1 MRHVCFVRTV
11 PQTGYKAVESSL
23 TVLGNS
29 ESRVSSNG
37 AHLSASDRKFLGEA
51 KGWLQRK
58 SYGEAQCELD
68 KISPAGRVHTDVLL
82 ASLEL
87 QSGLKNHPR
96 TVEAG
101 RLLVE
106 GRRCLDRAWVWLTLA
121 DSLHQLG
128 HTEEA
133 YEKLKEFARHGSR
146 DGLVHYRLAV
156 YACLLGKP
164 DEAKRHF
171 SGAMNTPE
179 GAKLKL
185 AALEDEQLQ
194 DIWDFLCQP

>member
-1 MRHVCFVRTV
+1 MH
-11 PQTGYKAVESSL
+11 PE
-23 TVLGNS
+23 
-29 ESRVSSNG
+29 
-37 AHLSASDRKFLGEA
+37 
-51 KGWLQRK
+51 
-58 SYGEAQCELD
+58 
-68 KISPAGRVHTDVLL
+68 VLL

-87 QSGLKNHPR
+87 QSGLKNHLR
-96 TVEAG
+96 TVDVG
-101 RLLVE
+101 RLLVN
-106 GRRCLDRAWVWLTLA
+106 GRRCVDRAWVWLTLA

-164 DEAKRHF
+164 DGAKRHF
-171 SGAMNTPE
+171 GNAMNTPE
-179 GAKLKL
+179 GVKLKL

-194 DIWDFLCQP
+194 DIWEFLCQP

>member
-1 MRHVCFVRTV
+1 MFVRTV
-11 PQTGYKAVESSL
+11 PQTEKAVESSL

-29 ESRVSSNG
+29 ESHNSLNCT
-37 AHLSASDRKFLGEA
+37 HLTTEDRKFLGEA

-68 KISPAGRVHTDVLL
+68 KISPAGRMHPDVLYVQM
-82 ASLEL
+82 EL
-87 QSGLKNHPR
+87 QYGLKNHAR

-106 GRRCLDRAWVWLTLA
+106 GRKCLDRASVWLTLA

-128 HTEEA
+128 HTMEA
-133 YEKLKEFARHGSR
+133 YEKLKEFAKHGCR
-146 DGLVHYRLAV
+146 DGLVYYRLAV

-171 SGAMNTPE
+171 SCAMNTPE

>member
-1 MRHVCFVRTV
+1 M
-11 PQTGYKAVESSL
+11 ESSL

-37 AHLSASDRKFLGEA
+37 HLSASDQKFLGEA

-58 SYGEAQCELD
+58 SYTDVQCELD
-68 KISPAGRVHTDVLL
+68 KISPAGRMHPDVLL
-82 ASLEL
+82 AFLEL

-96 TVEAG
+96 TIEAG
-101 RLLVE
+101 RLLVD
-106 GRRCLDRAWVWLTLA
+106 GRRCLDRASVWLTLA

-146 DGLVHYRLAV
+146 DSLVHYRLAV

-171 SGAMNTPE
+171 TSAMNTPE

-185 AALEDEQLQ
+185 AALEDEQLH